1 MTKREL
7 GLRLILTGIAICL
20 LTLVLL
26 FSIPV
31 DYELSYGIFIV
42 VYVILGGLLVS
53 LLWVLPFRKKVQ

>member
-31 DYELSYGIFIV
+31 DYELSYGTFIV

>member
-1 MTKREL
+1 MTKKEW

-20 LTLVLL
+20 LALVLL

-42 VYVILGGLLVS
+42 VYVILAGLLVS
-53 LLWVLPFRKKVQ
+53 LLWVLPFRKRIG